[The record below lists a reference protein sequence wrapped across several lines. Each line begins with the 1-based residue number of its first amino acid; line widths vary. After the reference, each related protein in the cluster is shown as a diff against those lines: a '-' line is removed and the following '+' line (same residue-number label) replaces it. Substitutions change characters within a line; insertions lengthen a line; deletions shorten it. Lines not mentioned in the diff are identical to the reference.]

1 VLIGADRIKERSNM
15 SIGVRAMLGFLVF
28 ALVLPVH
35 SAVAAQGQEQASIIG
50 RVADE
55 SGSILPG
62 VTVTATSPSLQVP
75 SQSTVTNELG
85 EYRLSPLP
93 IGTYEVTYDLSGFG
107 KVRRSEVRL
116 TVGFTAR
123 LDTQLKV
130 GQVEESITV
139 TGASPIVDATSTATR
154 TQLTHETLEL
164 IPSTRSGLISLMAA
178 APGVVPNLDVGGNQF
193 NATLIFRAFG
203 QTGESWQALEGVV
216 TTSPNSGNQGG
227 NYWDSNAF
235 EEAKVQTVG
244 SGADVPVRGIG
255 INAVVRSGGNDFHG
269 SGSYAATSSTFQSNN
284 VDAALIAQNAALGS
298 GNPVNS
304 RSDVDGDFGGRIIRD
319 KIWFYTS
326 ERYRQETDGTLG
338 CVQDNGS
345 QCVAK
350 NSLGYSTAKVTW
362 QLNPSN
368 KIVGLEQFTNKYTM
382 SGGTR
387 LSSYASRT
395 AYHIPIF
402 TDKVEW
408 QMVKGQS
415 LVTSLQFGLF
425 NWTRQSTDYFSTAI
439 ATSDQLSLLV
449 TGIGTGAS
457 LGPQPEYRIQP
468 RGNLTWYKPQWF
480 GGNHTIKVSGGY
492 QWIRTDVGYHMLPP
506 GNFSQ
511 ITRTTNGV
519 VTPFEITAYNYPATG
534 SILPV
539 DYVRYGDLSVEDS
552 WVLRRRVTLNL
563 GVRYAHNP
571 GRIPAQC
578 SPPAAGPLSAIF
590 PGACYPEHDY
600 NTWNP
605 VVPRLHAA
613 WDVTGNGRTVLSGGW
628 GRFAHMRQT
637 DELAIANQNY
647 PSSSLYKWRDSATTG
662 VVGQYDPGEV
672 DLDPNHNDFVSSTVT
687 GTGSTLLY
695 GVVNPNEKEPMND
708 EFSVQFQ
715 REIRSNVGV
724 RLTGVYSR
732 NTNLYVLQNLLRPPS
747 AYHIPVTLP
756 IPLANGAGSTGQT
769 ITFFEY
775 PTSLNGAAFQ
785 QPTLTNSSAANSHF
799 TSMEIAVTKRLAH
812 RWQFDASFSLSQRH
826 EPIITDSGTGLTLS
840 ITPDNPNSYINTG
853 DFTKEWLGRAS
864 GLYRLPWG
872 LGLSGTFESRSGVS
886 FARTVNFSGTGTP
899 NASAFPS
906 ITLNVEP
913 YGSERLPEINLVNFR
928 LDKSI
933 PLVRSTKLSARLNVY
948 NAFNANPAT
957 SVTALSG
964 PNFGIPTAILSPRIF
979 ELSGV
984 LSF

>member
-1 VLIGADRIKERSNM
+1 MSSGQPHRNPGRRCTIIGLLLLAFVGS
-15 SIGVRAMLGFLVF
+15 GHLAM
-28 ALVLPVH
+28 
-35 SAVAAQGQEQASIIG
+35 AAQGQEQASIIG

-55 SGSILPG
+55 TGSVLPG
-62 VTVTATSPSLQVP
+62 VTVTATSSALQVP
-75 SQSTVTNELG
+75 SVSTATNELG

-93 IGTYEVTYDLSGFG
+93 IGTYEVSYDIPGFG
-107 KVRRSEVRL
+107 KVRRTDVRL
-116 TVGFTAR
+116 TVGFTAK
-123 LDTQLKV
+123 LDVQLKV
-130 GQVEESITV
+130 GQVEESVTV
-139 TGASPIVDATSTATR
+139 TGASPIVDPTSTATR

-269 SGSYAATSSTFQSNN
+269 SASYAATSSTFQWNN
-284 VDAALIAQNAALGS
+284 VDAALTAQNASLAS

-304 RSDVDGDFGGRIIRD
+304 RSDVDGDFGGRIMRD
-319 KIWFYTS
+319 KLWFYTS
-326 ERYRQETDGTLG
+326 ERYRQEEDGTLG
-338 CVQDNGS
+338 CLQDDGVT

-362 QLNPSN
+362 QVNPSN
-368 KIVGLEQFTNKYTM
+368 KILGLEQFTNKYTM
-382 SGGTR
+382 SGGSR
-387 LSSYASRT
+387 LSSYDSRT
-395 AYHIPIF
+395 AYHIPIY

-415 LVTSLQFGLF
+415 LVTSLQFGVF

-439 ATSDQLSLLV
+439 ATSDQNTQLV
-449 TGIGTGAS
+449 TGIATGAS

-468 RGNLTWYKPQWF
+468 RGNLTWYKPDWF

-511 ITRTTNGV
+511 ITRTVNGV
-519 VTPFEITAYNYPATG
+519 TTPFEITAYNYPATG
-534 SILPV
+534 SIEPV

-552 WVLRRRVTLNL
+552 WVIRRRVTLNL
-563 GVRYAHNP
+563 GIRYAHNP
-571 GRIPAQC
+571 GWSPAQC
-578 SPPAAGPLSAIF
+578 SPAAAGPLATIF
-590 PGACYPEHDY
+590 TGACFPEVDV

-613 WDVTGNGRTVLSGGW
+613 WDVTGDGKTVLSGGW

-637 DELAIANQNY
+637 DELAISNQNY
-647 PSSSLYKWRDSATTG
+647 PSSSLYKWHDLNG
-662 VVGQYDPGEV
+662 DGQYEPGEV
-672 DLDPNHNDFVSSTVT
+672 NLDPNATGPTADFVSSTVT

-695 GVVNPNEKEPMND
+695 GVVNPNEQEPMND

-715 REIRSNVGV
+715 RELMPSFGV

-732 NTNLYVLQNLLRPPS
+732 NTNGYVLQNLLRPPS
-747 AYHIPVTLP
+747 SYNIPVTVP
-756 IPLANGAGSTGQT
+756 IPNANGVGTTGQT
-769 ITFFEY
+769 ITYYEF

-785 QPTLTNSSAANSHF
+785 QPTLINTSAADSNFKSV
-799 TSMEIAVTKRLAH
+799 EIAVTKRLSH
-812 RWQFDASFSLSQRH
+812 RWQFDASFSLSQRN

-840 ITPDNPNSYINTG
+840 ITTDNPNSYINTG
-853 DFTKEWLGRAS
+853 DFTKEWLARAS

-872 LGLSGTFESRSGVS
+872 VGLSGTFESRSGVPY
-886 FARTVNFSGTGTP
+886 ARTATFSTAGTANTTG
-899 NASAFPS
+899 FPS

-913 YGSERLPEINLVNFR
+913 LGAERLPEINLFNFR
-928 LDKSI
+928 LDKTI
-933 PLVRSTKLSARLNVY
+933 PLVARTKLAVRANLY

-957 SVTALSG
+957 TITTLSG
-964 PNFGIPTAILSPRIF
+964 ASFGIPSAILSPRIF